1 MTMLKACSAW
11 PGWSHTP
18 LPANV
23 AEVELLNGPPPKEP
37 LSISQPPDLLY
48 VLFCRSGGATLNWP
62 DGQRLCLGPGR
73 TLFLSGNAGTYSCR
87 FTQVPFQG
95 VMIQEPEQAALAALS
110 FLWPDQ
116 KLSPPSPRH
125 GCAVLEDML
134 WSESLFLTLDQLP
147 LDRRGNYCVLKALE
161 LLYLAHAGGGPQPE
175 WSRHLDRQ
183 QIELMERVHDYI
195 LEHLEQR
202 LTIQQLSQQFGISGT
217 SLKVSFRK
225 FYGTPIHQYIL
236 DHRLAWATQ
245 LLCTTELSVLQISA
259 TVGYGSASQFGVAF
273 KNKYH
278 VSPSQFRAEAKMSFF
293 DGFLSDTV

>member
-1 MTMLKACSAW
+1 
-11 PGWSHTP
+11 
-18 LPANV
+18 
-23 AEVELLNGPPPKEP
+23 
-37 LSISQPPDLLY
+37 
-48 VLFCRSGGATLNWP
+48 
-62 DGQRLCLGPGR
+62 
-73 TLFLSGNAGTYSCR
+73 
-87 FTQVPFQG
+87 
-95 VMIQEPEQAALAALS
+95 MIQEPEQAALAALS
-110 FLWPDQ
+110 FLWPNQ
-116 KLSPPSPRH
+116 KISFPSPRH
-125 GCAVLEDML
+125 GCAVLEDIL

-147 LDRRGNYCVLKALE
+147 LDRRGTYCVLKVLE
-161 LLYLAHAGGGPQPE
+161 LLYLAHAGSGPQLE
-175 WSRHLDRQ
+175 WRQHLDNQ
-183 QIELMERVHDYI
+183 QTELMERVHDYI

-236 DHRLAWATQ
+236 NHRLAWATQ

-273 KNKYH
+273 KSKYH